1 MAGITKEE
9 RERRRRLTEAGEVAA
24 TNAREILRAHDAAV
38 DDAHIAGKVQSKHW
52 PGLFYSPTDPE
63 PTQNNMLG
71 TKDPVWR
78 AWFERNGG
86 KSS

>member
-1 MAGITKEE
+1 MAGITREE
-9 RERRRRLTEAGEVAA
+9 RERRRLAALEAGTDASEVP
-24 TNAREILRAHDAAV
+24 T
-38 DDAHIAGKVQSKHW
+38 GKAESKHW
-52 PGLFYSPTDPE
+52 PGLYYSPTDPE

-86 KSS
+86 TM